1 MIDRSIFSL
10 SRDVFTVLALSIH
23 AVFEGLA
30 VGLESSS
37 SNVWTMFAAIASH
50 KFVLTFLRSSLSLSV
65 SLSRSYIVTILHFS
79 RFVITFCVSLELL
92 QAGTS
97 TVGFSLAL
105 ITFSLVRSASQFLT
119 SCVTQHGVNDLN
131 IRF

>member
-1 MIDRSIFSL
+1 M
-10 SRDVFTVLALSIH
+10 LALSIH

-30 VGLESSS
+30 VGLEASS

-50 KFVLTFLRSSLSLSV
+50 KFVLTFSDRHIL
-65 SLSRSYIVTILHFS
+65 TILTFTFS

-105 ITFSLVRSASQFLT
+105 ITFSLVRSQFLT
-119 SCVTQHGVNDLN
+119 SSPLSLIQLSDFHSAYL
-131 IRF
+131 